1 MCVSVMSN
9 FIKKLALLVNFT
21 LVFFT
26 VQAQSSRSPLED
38 MANAIKNSR
47 VSDMVK
53 YFDNFVPIT
62 INNSQSVYSH
72 NQAEVVLRDFFDK
85 NIPRDFNVSDNG
97 SPDKYSKFMIG
108 TLTDMKGI
116 KYSVY
121 ILMKLKDSNYLLQ
134 EIRLNKEQN

>member
-1 MCVSVMSN
+1 MN
-9 FIKKLALLVNFT
+9 KLLKKLILLVSCT
-21 LVFFT
+21 LLFFT

-85 NIPRDFNVSDNG
+85 NIPRDFSVMDNG
-97 SPDKYSKFMIG
+97 SPDRTSKFMIG
-108 TLTDMKGI
+108 SLIDAKGT

-121 ILMKLKDSNYLLQ
+121 ILMRTKDGNNYILQ
-134 EIRLNKEQN
+134 ELRINKEAN

>member
-1 MCVSVMSN
+1 MN
-9 FIKKLALLVNFT
+9 GIFKKLVLLVSCT
-21 LVFFT
+21 LLFFT

-38 MANAIKNSR
+38 MANAIKNNR

-72 NQAEVVLRDFFDK
+72 NQAEVVLRDFFEK
-85 NIPRDFNVSDNG
+85 NQPRDFNVMDNG
-97 SPDKYSKFMIG
+97 SPDNTSKFLIG
-108 TLTDMKGI
+108 TLIDTKGI

-121 ILMKLKDSNYLLQ
+121 ILMKLKDGNYILQ